1 MFTHLVA
8 LFSSIPFFSWNAILP
23 WAPQDPYMSKP
34 WKKITPK
41 IIHWSCTLSLLF
53 PQYFY
58 CTIPSKVESNE
69 QDYYLPIDANFGFH
83 ANDIHI

>member
-8 LFSSIPFFSWNAILP
+8 LFSSIPFFSWKQL
-23 WAPQDPYMSKP
+23 YL
-34 WKKITPK
+34 KITLK
-41 IIHWSCTLSLLF
+41 IIHRSCTLSLLF
-53 PQYFY
+53 SQYLY

-69 QDYYLPIDANFGFH
+69 QDYYLPIDANFSYH